1 MNINKLYLVFK
12 IQLTCLLLISS
23 VGFAQTYGVKKI
35 VIDPGHGGKDP
46 GAIGVTGLKEKD
58 LVLKVALLTG
68 EYIEKYLDGV
78 EVLYT
83 RDGDTYPTLKERC
96 DFANKE
102 KADLFISIHANAAAA
117 SQAYGSETFI
127 LGLTKS
133 DNNLKVAQRENSV
146 ITFEDGYEE
155 TYQGFNPNSPESYII
170 FNFMQSAYQEQSTLL
185 ASLIQNQYRE
195 RVGRKDR
202 QVQQGPFWVL
212 SQTSMPAVL
221 TELGFLSNATEERF
235 LRSAQGQEYMA
246 SAIFRAVR
254 DYKKEI
260 DAKQSVTKDS
270 TATQNIKTP
279 EKEIDAKQSVT
290 EDSTATQNIKTPEVK
305 QETKPNVAYRL
316 QIISSLKILKADHH
330 SLKGLTDVD
339 YYVDGKLFKYT
350 LGNSTDLNEIRAL
363 KEKYNKHFNGC
374 FIIALQDGKRI
385 TIEDAAR
392 LLTK

>member
-1 MNINKLYLVFK
+1 MNFKK
-12 IQLTCLLLISS
+12 IQPLFFVQILCILLIPNLSFS
-23 VGFAQTYGVKKI
+23 QTYGVKKI

-46 GAIGVTGLKEKD
+46 GAIGITGLKEKD

-68 EYIEKYLDGV
+68 EYIEKYIDGV

-102 KADLFISIHANAAAA
+102 KADLFISIHANAAAS

-202 QVQQGPFWVL
+202 QVQQGPLWVL

-221 TELGFLSNATEERF
+221 TELGFLSNAAEEKF
-235 LRSAQGQEYMA
+235 LRTAQGQEYMA

-260 DAKQSVTKDS
+260 DAKQSTSMNTPKAPVVENPKTEPVKKVSKQTGVTYK
-270 TATQNIKTP
+270 
-279 EKEIDAKQSVT
+279 
-290 EDSTATQNIKTPEVK
+290 
-305 QETKPNVAYRL
+305 L
-316 QIISSLKILKADHH
+316 QILSSLKIIDKNH
-330 SLKGLTDVD
+330 SSIKDIENVD
-339 YYVDGKLFKYT
+339 YYIDGKTYKYT
-350 LGNSTDLNEIRAL
+350 IGNSTNIKEIKAL
-363 KEKYNKHFNGC
+363 QKRYSKQFKGC
-374 FIIALQDGKRI
+374 FIVAFNDGKRI
-385 TIEDAAR
+385 TIKEAEKILKR
-392 LLTK
+392 K

>member
-1 MNINKLYLVFK
+1 MNFKK
-12 IQLTCLLLISS
+12 IQPLFFVQILCILLIPNLSFS
-23 VGFAQTYGVKKI
+23 QTYGVKKI

-46 GAIGVTGLKEKD
+46 GAIGITGLKEKD

-68 EYIEKYLDGV
+68 EYIEKYIDGV

-102 KADLFISIHANAAAA
+102 KADLFISIHANAAAS

-202 QVQQGPFWVL
+202 QVQQGPLWVL

-221 TELGFLSNATEERF
+221 TELGFLSNAAEEKF
-235 LRSAQGQEYMA
+235 LRTAQGQEYMA

-260 DAKQSVTKDS
+260 DAKQSTSMNTPKAAVVETPKTEPVNKVSKQTGVTYK
-270 TATQNIKTP
+270 
-279 EKEIDAKQSVT
+279 
-290 EDSTATQNIKTPEVK
+290 
-305 QETKPNVAYRL
+305 L
-316 QIISSLKILKADHH
+316 QILSSLKIIDKNH
-330 SLKGLTDVD
+330 SSIKDIENVD
-339 YYVDGKLFKYT
+339 YYIDGKTYKYT
-350 LGNSTDLNEIRAL
+350 IGNSTNIKEIKAL
-363 KEKYNKHFNGC
+363 QKRYSKQFKGC
-374 FIIALQDGKRI
+374 FIVAFNDGKRI
-385 TIEDAAR
+385 TIKEAEKILKR
-392 LLTK
+392 K